1 MFAENKEAAFN
12 LMGSRLVI
20 HSLGDVTASQV
31 SLPLVSHET
40 MIAFLGLLKDKYGG
54 VERYLGQNL
63 GFSTEDITVIRQ
75 HLVIGAGL

>member
-1 MFAENKEAAFN
+1 
-12 LMGSRLVI
+12 
-20 HSLGDVTASQV
+20 
-31 SLPLVSHET
+31 